1 MFKKNSM
8 LSKYCWATGFLSI
21 PISVAL
27 YFTNDPLSGIFVVKV
42 LGEKANLLNKK
53 QRLAILAS

>member
-27 YFTNDPLSGIFVVKV
+27 YFTNDPLSGIFVGLWVAP
-42 LGEKANLLNKK
+42 LM
-53 QRLAILAS
+53 ILARNAES